1 MSHSHVFLLNYLYLY
16 TYLTIQNLIQ
26 TIKLIKYIV
35 KISGGKTRQW
45 KLVLE
50 HRSFGYN
57 WLQQTRAQSDK
68 EKRDSFMSYIRQL
81 SKDKITLLIQGG
93 SKG

>member
-1 MSHSHVFLLNYLYLY
+1 MLWNSDLSYVLNETPLLYF
-16 TYLTIQNLIQ
+16 Q
-26 TIKLIKYIV
+26 
-35 KISGGKTRQW
+35 ISGGKTRQW

-50 HRSFGYN
+50 HRSYGYN

-93 SKG
+93 SKGKVKKNIL